1 MSHVSQTQEEG
12 LHDQKGSKRILLV
25 DDEPDSCLDMLGM
38 NASRIQTQL
47 KLYKNLDLTIMI

>member
-1 MSHVSQTQEEG
+1 M
-12 LHDQKGSKRILLV
+12 V
-25 DDEPDSCLDMLGM
+25 DDEQDGCLVYQVVLDMPGM